1 MALYQMVDGSTHKK
15 GELAILT
22 ALEAIRERAR
32 TCRNGADF
40 SKRKGIKPIKNGE
53 ELKKASAE
61 ADAAMAEYWL
71 KRTAKRNRRRR
82 KRRRRSRRRW
92 MRSPQ
97 SSWSLHLKSLM
108 KRMNPTTTSIY

>member
-40 SKRKGIKPIKNGE
+40 NKRKGIKPIKNGE

-61 ADAAMAEYWL
+61 ADAAMAEL
-71 KRTAKRNRRRR
+71 LAEEDREKASKASKKKKKKKPPSLDEKPRRRGAYTGR
-82 KRRRRSRRRW
+82 IRGRGRV
-92 MRSPQ
+92 
-97 SSWSLHLKSLM
+97 
-108 KRMNPTTTSIY
+108 